1 MPEPRKML
9 SDGVHINLMFF
20 FVCVFFCIFSLYFFH
35 APPPPPSGSAH
46 VKGLRINYVIC
57 HISGVYLI
65 SRSGPVQTSFFWP
78 WLAAM
83 SLFPVTYIFPDK
95 RQITIILTTAV
106 GAYFS
111 MDCAK
116 WDEDVTEE
124 DGYQYSMKRLMV
136 VFLALILHGSLW
148 SSFLYFNVT
157 VMSMNGTMVS
167 IFNAKLSSVHL

>member
-1 MPEPRKML
+1 MWLLVRQKKCFSGPP
-9 SDGVHINLMFF
+9 SFVINVASFIF
-20 FVCVFFCIFSLYFFH
+20 FVCQS
-35 APPPPPSGSAH
+35 
-46 VKGLRINYVIC
+46 KNIC

-65 SRSGPVQTSFFWP
+65 SRSGPVQTSFLWP

-95 RQITIILTTAV
+95 RPITIILTTAV

-111 MDCAK
+111 MECAK

-124 DGYQYSMKRLMV
+124 EGYQYSMKRLMV
-136 VFLALILHGSLW
+136 VFLALMLHGSLW

-167 IFNAKLSSVHL
+167 SFNTKLSSVHL